1 MKTLPMLAAA
11 SALALLAAPAFAQ
24 TDPAA
29 MTVAQ
34 TTTTTT
40 TTMTPDAS
48 APAPDAATMA
58 PPAAMTPTTTAADP
72 TNVQVVTNGPI
83 PDTPQERAKYKP
95 LSHAGRHTAPVGN

>member
-40 TTMTPDAS
+40 ITPDAS

>member
-1 MKTLPMLAAA
+1 MRIDMKTLPLLAAV
-11 SALALLAAPAFAQ
+11 SAIALMAAPAFAQ

-34 TTTTTT
+34 TTTT
-40 TTMTPDAS
+40 MTPDTS

-58 PPAAMTPTTTAADP
+58 PPAAATPAVADS
-72 TNVQVVTNGPI
+72 TNVQVVSNGPI

>member
-1 MKTLPMLAAA
+1 MKTLPLLAAV
-11 SALALLAAPAFAQ
+11 SAIALMAAPAFAQ

-34 TTTTTT
+34 TTTT
-40 TTMTPDAS
+40 MTPDTS

-58 PPAAMTPTTTAADP
+58 PPAAATPAVADS
-72 TNVQVVTNGPI
+72 TNVQVVSNGPI